1 MLLYIVRHGE
11 TDLNS
16 KGVLQGHI
24 DVPLNASGIF
34 LAEETGRNMRGIHF
48 DRCISSPLSRAK
60 KTVELILKESGNG
73 DVPIETDERIMEING
88 GVYEGRKLSE
98 GPIPNGEARR
108 FFTDPVHFA
117 GFPGGETY
125 DDVKKRTQDFLKDM
139 CAISDDKMDRERQA
153 SFSAKCRDR
162 GHRAV
167 YCRRSHRERL
177 LGRHQACNNYQRIIC
192 CRRRC
197 RRLSTEIRDRCSC
210 RGRDRSIIG
219 SRVYISKSRK

>member
-48 DRCISSPLSRAK
+48 DRCISSPLIRAR

-73 DVPIETDERIMEING
+73 DVPIETEERIMEING

-139 CAISDDKMDRERQA
+139 CAISDDKTYLIGIHGCA
-153 SFSAKCRDR
+153 VR
-162 GHRAV
+162 GMLNCFYENQEDYWQGHVPYNCAINIV
-167 YCRRSHRERL
+167 
-177 LGRHQACNNYQRIIC
+177 
-192 CRRRC
+192 
-197 RRLSTEIRDRCSC
+197 EIRD
-210 RGRDRSIIG
+210 GKAELIDRDKIYYDES
-219 SRVYISKSRK
+219 YIVDCYASPDEDKKQD